1 MDRIDKSRL
10 WVAILTIFQYRKNLE
25 SLAYLSDDYY
35 IRWKSTKPYL
45 YVLLDKNTNR
55 SVHYVSNWSKVYTN
69 ITF

>member
-1 MDRIDKSRL
+1 MDKVDKSRL

-45 YVLLDKNTNR
+45 YVLLDKK
-55 SVHYVSNWSKVYTN
+55 YK
-69 ITF
+69 